1 MMTVPDK
8 TKRCGATLGPADEQ
22 CCSYF
27 GHPGKHLIRN
37 EARCQS
43 TERGRQDG
51 RRCCWVNE
59 HGGSHEFYDTGEPY
73 IAPSKT
79 RCKVSRGDHGPRCNL
94 DHGHGGSH
102 VYLAETIQQT
112 QVAVNSTTADTAR
125 GDFVK
130 ADAQKRPLDLL
141 PFVAV
146 EEVAEVLAYGARKY
160 APNNWRK
167 VDKRSRYFAAA
178 LRHLF
183 AYAKGEDR
191 DPESGLRHLAHAAC
205 SVLFLLEADVSN
217 LGEDDRHSKQEQT

>member
-1 MMTVPDK
+1 MGFLK
-8 TKRCGATLGPADEQ
+8 ERCDRLFGMFSDEQ
-22 CCSYF
+22 CCGYE
-27 GHPGKHLIRN
+27 GHAGVHLLRN
-37 EARCQS
+37 EVRCQS
-43 TERGRQDG
+43 TELGRQDG
-51 RRCCWVNE
+51 RRCWRLTG
-59 HGGSHEFYDTGEPY
+59 HSGDHEFYDPCEPY
-73 IAPSKT
+73 IAPPET

-94 DHGHGGSH
+94 DHGHSGPH
-102 VYLAETIQQT
+102 VFLAGTTQQT
-112 QVAVNSTTADTAR
+112 QQAVNSTTADESGPA
-125 GDFVK
+125 FVK

-146 EEVAEVLAYGARKY
+146 EEVAEVLAFGRKKY
-160 APNNWRK
+160 RAHGWRS

-217 LGEDDRHSKQEQT
+217 LGEDDRHSKQEQA